1 VGRWYLIRHGRTDW
15 NADGRLQGHSDTPLG
30 DEGRRQVE
38 RLASRLSR
46 KRFVAIYASDLA
58 RAFETASIIAQGRLT
73 PLPMRELRE
82 TMHGAWEGLTFKEAQ
97 ERYPLEYERFIRS
110 PDAGFS
116 PPGGESIVDVSARVK
131 RAIVSIGAAL
141 REEDDVLVVGHSG
154 SIKALAFA
162 LLDIPLAYYW
172 RVRTE
177 PASLSIVNVHQGA
190 ATLDLWNDTSHLEE
204 RRGE

>member
-1 VGRWYLIRHGRTDW
+1 MGKWHLVRHGRTAW

-38 RLASRLSR
+38 RLASRLSH
-46 KRFVAIYASDLA
+46 KRFAAIYARDLA
-58 RAFETASIIAQGRLT
+58 RAFDTATILSQGRLS
-73 PLPMRELRE
+73 PLPMAALRE

-97 ERYPLEYERFIRS
+97 ERYPVEYEGFMRS
-110 PDAGFS
+110 PDSGFAA
-116 PPGGESIVDVSARVK
+116 PGGESIIAVSARVK
-131 RAIVSIGAAL
+131 KAMERIKAAH

-154 SIKALAFA
+154 SIKVLAFA

-177 PASLSIVNVHQGA
+177 PASLSIVNVQQGV
-190 ATLDLWNDTSHLEE
+190 ATLELWNDTSHLEE